1 MALMRFDPF
10 RELDRL
16 AEQALTGARTARS
29 LPMEA
34 LRRGDQ
40 FIVALDVPGMKPD
53 DIDVTVER
61 NVIEITARRR
71 PLRQEG
77 DQLIVDERPQDEFRR
92 QLFLGDNL
100 DPNKLSAACD
110 HGVLT
115 LTVPVSEK
123 SKPRKVEIDT
133 ANEAQQAIATESAP
147 QQTGSAPKQT
157 VDA

>member
-16 AEQALTGARTARS
+16 TEQAMAGARTVRT

-34 LRRGDQ
+34 FRRGDQ
-40 FIVALDVPGMKPD
+40 FIVALDVPGMKAD

-61 NVIEITARRR
+61 NVIEINARRR

-77 DQLIVDERPQDEFRR
+77 DELIVDERPHGEFRR

-100 DPNKLSAACD
+100 DTNKLTAVADC
-110 HGVLT
+110 GVLT
-115 LTVPVSEK
+115 LTIPVSEE
-123 SKPRKVEIDT
+123 SKPRKVEISDS
-133 ANEAQQAIATESAP
+133 NRGQQAIQAESAP
-147 QQTGSAPKQT
+147 QQAPQQT

>member
-16 AEQALTGARTARS
+16 TEQALAGARTVHT

-34 LRRGDQ
+34 FRRGDQ
-40 FIVALDVPGMKPD
+40 FVVAVDVPGIKGD

-71 PLRQEG
+71 PLRQDG
-77 DQLIVDERPQDEFRR
+77 DELIVDERPQGEFRR

-100 DPNKLSAACD
+100 DPNKLNAVID
-110 HGVLT
+110 GGVLT
-115 LTVPVSEK
+115 LTVPVSEE
-123 SKPRKVEIDT
+123 SKPRKVQIGT
-133 ANEAQQAIATESAP
+133 ANQGQQAIKAQSA
-147 QQTGSAPKQT
+147 QQT

>member
-10 RELDRL
+10 REIDRL
-16 AEQALTGARTARS
+16 ADQALAAGARNART

-34 LRRGDQ
+34 FRRGDQ
-40 FIVALDVPGMKPD
+40 FIVALDVPGMQQS

-77 DQLIVDERPQDEFRR
+77 DELIIDERPQGEFRR

-110 HGVLT
+110 LGVLT
-115 LTVPVSEK
+115 LTIPVSEE
-123 SKPRKVEIDT
+123 SKPRKVEIGN
-133 ANEAQQAIATESAP
+133 ANQGQQAIQAE
-147 QQTGSAPKQT
+147 PKTRQT
-157 VDA
+157 VNAGQ

>member
-10 RELDRL
+10 RELDRW
-16 AEQALTGARTARS
+16 AEQAVAGARAARTF
-29 LPMEA
+29 PMEA
-34 LRRGDQ
+34 FRRGDQ
-40 FIVALDVPGMKPD
+40 FIVALDAPGMKGS

-77 DQLIVDERPQDEFRR
+77 DELIVDERPQGEFRR

-100 DPNKLSAACD
+100 DPNKMTAACEN
-110 HGVLT
+110 GVLT
-115 LTVPVSEK
+115 LTIPVSEQ
-123 SKPRKVEIDT
+123 SKPRKVEINT
-133 ANEAQQAIATESAP
+133 ADEGQQAIRAESAP
-147 QQTGSAPKQT
+147 QT

>member
-16 AEQALTGARTARS
+16 TDQARIART

-34 LRRGDQ
+34 LRRGDE
-40 FIVALDVPGMKPD
+40 FIVAVDVPGIRGG
-53 DIDVTVER
+53 DIDVTAER

-71 PLRQEG
+71 PIRQDG
-77 DQLIVDERPQDEFRR
+77 DQLIVDERPQGEFRR
-92 QLFLGDNL
+92 QLFLGENL
-100 DPNKLSAACD
+100 DPSGMTAVCD

-115 LTVPVSEK
+115 LTIPVSEQ
-123 SKPRKVEIDT
+123 SKPRKVEIGHAETDQ
-133 ANEAQQAIATESAP
+133 EAIRA
-147 QQTGSAPKQT
+147 GSKSSET

>member
-1 MALMRFDPF
+1 
-10 RELDRL
+10 
-16 AEQALTGARTARS
+16 
-29 LPMEA
+29 
-34 LRRGDQ
+34 
-40 FIVALDVPGMKPD
+40 MKPD

-77 DQLIVDERPQDEFRR
+77 DQLIVDERPQGEFRR

-115 LTVPVSEK
+115 LTVPVSK
-123 SKPRKVEIDT
+123 QSKPRKVEIDT

-147 QQTGSAPKQT
+147 QQT

>member
-16 AEQALTGARTARS
+16 AEQALAGARTARTV
-29 LPMEA
+29 PMEA

-40 FIVALDVPGMKPD
+40 FIVALDVPGMKAG
-53 DIDVTVER
+53 DIDVTVEH
-61 NVIEITARRR
+61 NVLEINARRR

-77 DQLIVDERPQDEFRR
+77 DELIVDERPQGEFRR

-100 DPNKLSAACD
+100 DPNKLSAVYDC
-110 HGVLT
+110 GVLT
-115 LTVPVSEK
+115 LTIPVSEA
-123 SKPRKVEIDT
+123 SKPRKVDINT
-133 ANEAQQAIATESAP
+133 ANEGQQAIQAESA
-147 QQTGSAPKQT
+147 QQQT

>member
-10 RELDRL
+10 RDIDRL
-16 AEQALTGARTARS
+16 AEQALAGARTARS

-40 FIVALDVPGMKPD
+40 FIIALDVPGITSE
-53 DIDVTVER
+53 DIDVTIER

-71 PLRQEG
+71 PLRQDG
-77 DQLIVDERPQDEFRR
+77 DQLIVDERPQGEFRR

-100 DPNKLSAACD
+100 DANQLSAAVAD
-110 HGVLT
+110 GVLT
-115 LTVPVSEK
+115 LTVPVSAQN
-123 SKPRKVEIDT
+123 KPRKVAIGT
-133 ANEAQQAIATESAP
+133 AGEAHETTATASAP
-147 QQTGSAPKQT
+147 RQT

>member
-16 AEQALTGARTARS
+16 ADQALAGARTART

-40 FIVALDVPGMKPD
+40 FIVSIDVPGTEPN
-53 DIDVTVER
+53 DIDLTVER
-61 NVIEITARRR
+61 NVVEITTCRR
-71 PLRQEG
+71 PIRQEG
-77 DQLIVDERPQDEFRR
+77 DEVIVDERPQGEFRR

-100 DPNKLSAACD
+100 DPNKLSAVCD
-110 HGVLT
+110 RGGLT
-115 LTVPVSEK
+115 LTIPVSEA

-133 ANEAQQAIATESAP
+133 ANDGQQAIQAESA
-147 QQTGSAPKQT
+147 QRQT

>member
-16 AEQALTGARTARS
+16 AEQALAGARTAHT

-34 LRRGDQ
+34 FRRGDQ
-40 FIVALDVPGMKPD
+40 FIVALDVPGMKSE
-53 DIDVTVER
+53 DIDVTVEH
-61 NVIEITARRR
+61 NVIEITARRG
-71 PLRQEG
+71 PLRQDG
-77 DQLIVDERPQDEFRR
+77 DELIVDERPRGEFRR

-110 HGVLT
+110 SGVLT
-115 LTVPVSEK
+115 LTVPVSEA
-123 SKPRKVEIDT
+123 SKPRKVHIGT
-133 ANEAQQAIATESAP
+133 ADQGQQAIHAQSAP
-147 QQTGSAPKQT
+147 QT

>member
-16 AEQALTGARTARS
+16 AEQALTGARTAHT

-34 LRRGDQ
+34 FRRGDQ
-40 FIVALDVPGMKPD
+40 FMIALDVPGMKGD

-71 PLRQEG
+71 PLRQDG
-77 DQLIVDERPQDEFRR
+77 DELIVDERPQGEFRR

-100 DPNKLSAACD
+100 DPNKLSAAFD
-110 HGVLT
+110 GGVLT
-115 LTVPVSEK
+115 LTVPVSEE
-123 SKPRKVEIDT
+123 SKPRKVQIGT
-133 ANEAQQAIATESAP
+133 ADQGQQAIKAPSAP
-147 QQTGSAPKQT
+147 QT

>member
-10 RELDRL
+10 RELDRF
-16 AEQALTGARTARS
+16 AEQALAGARTAR
-29 LPMEA
+29 
-34 LRRGDQ
+34 
-40 FIVALDVPGMKPD
+40 FIVALDVPGMKAG

-61 NVIEITARRR
+61 NVIEIDARRR

-77 DQLIVDERPQDEFRR
+77 DELLVDERPQGDFRR

-100 DPNKLSAACD
+100 DPNKLSAVCD
-110 HGVLT
+110 SGVLT
-115 LTVPVSEK
+115 LTIPVSEA

-133 ANEAQQAIATESAP
+133 ANEGQQAIQAESA
-147 QQTGSAPKQT
+147 QQQT

>member
-16 AEQALTGARTARS
+16 ADQAQAGARTART

-40 FIVALDVPGMKPD
+40 FLVALDLPGMQGG
-53 DIDVTVER
+53 DIDVTVVR

-71 PLRQEG
+71 PIRQEG
-77 DQLIVDERPQDEFRR
+77 DELIVDERPQGEFRR

-100 DPNKLSAACD
+100 DPNKMTAVCD
-110 HGVLT
+110 QGVLA
-115 LTVPVSEK
+115 LTIPVSEA
-123 SKPRKVEIDT
+123 SKPRKVDIAT
-133 ANEAQQAIATESAP
+133 ANEAQQAIQAESA
-147 QQTGSAPKQT
+147 AQT
-157 VDA
+157 VEA

>member
-16 AEQALTGARTARS
+16 AEQALAGARTAHT

-34 LRRGDQ
+34 FRRGDQ
-40 FIVALDVPGMKPD
+40 FIVALDVPGIKDD

-61 NVIEITARRR
+61 NVIEIIARRR
-71 PLRQEG
+71 PLRQDG
-77 DQLIVDERPQDEFRR
+77 DEPIVDERPQGEFRR

-100 DPNKLSAACD
+100 DPTKLSAVCD
-110 HGVLT
+110 SGVLT
-115 LTVPVSEK
+115 LTVPVSEE
-123 SKPRKVEIDT
+123 SKPRKVQIDT
-133 ANEAQQAIATESAP
+133 ANQGQQSLQAQSAP
-147 QQTGSAPKQT
+147 QT

>member
-16 AEQALTGARTARS
+16 AEQALAGARTART

-34 LRRGDQ
+34 FRRGDQ
-40 FIVALDVPGMKPD
+40 FIVALDVPGMKAD

-61 NVIEITARRR
+61 NVIEINARRR

-77 DQLIVDERPQDEFRR
+77 DELIVDERPQGEFRR

-100 DPNKLSAACD
+100 DVNKLTAVSDC
-110 HGVLT
+110 GVLM
-115 LTVPVSEK
+115 LTIPVSEE
-123 SKPRKVEIDT
+123 SKPRKVEIGDS
-133 ANEAQQAIATESAP
+133 NQGQQAIQAESKTP
-147 QQTGSAPKQT
+147 QT

>member
-16 AEQALTGARTARS
+16 AEQALAGARTARTV
-29 LPMEA
+29 PMEA

-40 FIVALDVPGMKPD
+40 FIVALDVPGMKAG
-53 DIDVTVER
+53 DIDVTVEH
-61 NVIEITARRR
+61 NVLEIKARRR

-77 DQLIVDERPQDEFRR
+77 DELIVDERPQGEFRR

-100 DPNKLSAACD
+100 DPNKLSAVYDC
-110 HGVLT
+110 GVLT
-115 LTVPVSEK
+115 LTIPVSEA

-133 ANEAQQAIATESAP
+133 ANEGQQAIQAESA
-147 QQTGSAPKQT
+147 QQQT

>member
-16 AEQALTGARTARS
+16 AEQALAGARTARS

-40 FIVALDVPGMKPD
+40 FIVALDVPGMKTD
-53 DIDVTVER
+53 DIDITVER

-77 DQLIVDERPQDEFRR
+77 DQLIVDERPQGEFRR

-100 DPNKLSAACD
+100 DPNKLSAVCD

-115 LTVPVSEK
+115 LTVPVSEQ

-147 QQTGSAPKQT
+147 QQTGSAPQQT

>member
-16 AEQALTGARTARS
+16 ADQALAGARTART

-40 FIVALDVPGMKPD
+40 FIVALDVPGMQGG

-71 PLRQEG
+71 P
-77 DQLIVDERPQDEFRR
+77 
-92 QLFLGDNL
+92 
-100 DPNKLSAACD
+100 
-110 HGVLT
+110 
-115 LTVPVSEK
+115 
-123 SKPRKVEIDT
+123 
-133 ANEAQQAIATESAP
+133 IATGGRRA
-147 QQTGSAPKQT
+147 
-157 VDA
+157 DR